1 VLSSDLTD
9 VDIESIA
16 LNGDG
21 IARMGRTPLHVPF
34 TIPGERVR
42 VRPGAV
48 HGQAR
53 SATLIEVLRAS
64 PHRIE
69 PACRHFG
76 PQAEGGRTC
85 GSCSWQH
92 IAYPEQLRLKTD
104 LVTRLVRAQVPA
116 APAARAMLAA
126 APPDDPWHFRNKVH
140 FVLERTRSGELVM
153 GHFARFS
160 RRVVPVHECPVHDA
174 RGNAVAFAIG
184 DACRRADTR
193 DVKSIAVRASHSRS
207 ETMAT
212 LVVASEHDKRARQ
225 ASKRVLAGPSAP
237 TSLHVNIHPR
247 GDAFIFGRET
257 RHIAGPE
264 RLREDVGGAS
274 FLISPTSFFQTNV
287 RAAAMLVPH
296 VLAAIPAGGSV
307 LDLYAGAGLFA
318 LPLALRGDT
327 VLAIEENRFAVADG
341 EASMRLS
348 RVPDG
353 RCRFVAGTVEAALG
367 SGGRLSARQ
376 FDAVVLDPPR
386 EGCDASVID
395 RVLDRQGPLRA
406 VYVSCDPESL
416 ARDLVVI
423 TARGYTIAS
432 MQPVDMFPH
441 TPHIETVVVLERAT
455 R

>member
-1 VLSSDLTD
+1 LSPDLAD

-16 LNGDG
+16 LSGEG
-21 IARMGRTPLHVPF
+21 IARIGRTTLHVPF

-48 HGQAR
+48 HAHVR
-53 SATLIEVLRAS
+53 SAALVEVLRAS
-64 PHRIE
+64 PHRVE

-92 IAYPEQLRLKTD
+92 IAYSEQLRLKTD
-104 LVTRLVRAQVPA
+104 LVTRLVRTKVPS
-116 APAARAMLAA
+116 APTARAMLAA
-126 APPDDPWHFRNKVH
+126 TPIDDPWHFRNKVH

-160 RRVVPVHECPVHDA
+160 RRVIAVQECPVHDA

-184 DACRRADTR
+184 EACRRADTR
-193 DVKSIAVRASHSRS
+193 DVKSIAVRAGHSRS

-212 LVVASEHDKRARQ
+212 IVVASESDKRARQ
-225 ASKRVLAGPSAP
+225 ASKRVLAGPTAP

-247 GDAFIFGRET
+247 GDAFIFGKET
-257 RHIAGPE
+257 RHITGPE

-274 FLISPTSFFQTNV
+274 FLMSPTSFFQTNV
-287 RAAAMLVPH
+287 RAAAILVQQ

-327 VLAIEENRFAVADG
+327 VLAIEENRAAVADG
-341 EASMRLS
+341 EASKRLS
-348 RVPDG
+348 RVPDA
-353 RCRFVAGTVEAALG
+353 RCRFISGAVEVALG
-367 SGGRLSARQ
+367 TGGRLPARD

-386 EGCDASVID
+386 EGCDASVIE
-395 RVLDRQGPLRA
+395 RVLGKHGPARA

-416 ARDLVVI
+416 ARDL
-423 TARGYTIAS
+423 ARIATHGYTIAS

-441 TPHIETVVVLERAT
+441 TPHIETVVVLERAM